1 MIAIDRSPS
10 TTTITTATRARPV
23 AYRAVAAWLFLMAG
37 LIFMMALI
45 GAITRL
51 TESGLSIMDW
61 HLLLGSLPP
70 LSAEAW
76 QAKFQLYQ
84 QTGEFAASPIDMARF
99 KSIYWWEY
107 IHRLWG
113 RLLGLVYIAGLLL
126 CALRWQVRG
135 WRPWGLLLLGLI
147 FGGAQGAVGWFMV
160 LSGFD
165 PELLDVSAYRLVMHL
180 GAAFLLYA
188 YIIFLALAFW
198 TAAEPRRASGS
209 ARPARS
215 SSLETRL
222 AALFLLLFC
231 FVTLL
236 SGGFVAGLDAGAI
249 MKQWPGTGSGAWAV
263 DYQWQGLGFWRN
275 AFENPAAAQMHHRL
289 LTQSLAVVC
298 LLWGLYSALQ
308 ARPYSAL
315 NWLGMAIAG
324 VAVLQTLLGIVTL
337 LSSHSIAPVDIAL
350 GTAHQGG
357 AFLLFGLVCGYCAL
371 AWRAQLAL
379 PKAVIRP

>member
-1 MIAIDRSPS
+1 MIAIDRPPS

-70 LSAEAW
+70 LTAEAW

-113 RLLGLVYIAGLLL
+113 RLLGLVYIVGLLL

-165 PELLDVSAYRLVMHL
+165 PC
-180 GAAFLLYA
+180 LLY
-188 YIIFLALAFW
+188 
-198 TAAEPRRASGS
+198 TSPSPR
-209 ARPARS
+209 
-215 SSLETRL
+215 
-222 AALFLLLFC
+222 
-231 FVTLL
+231 
-236 SGGFVAGLDAGAI
+236 D
-249 MKQWPGTGSGAWAV
+249 
-263 DYQWQGLGFWRN
+263 
-275 AFENPAAAQMHHRL
+275 
-289 LTQSLAVVC
+289 
-298 LLWGLYSALQ
+298 
-308 ARPYSAL
+308 
-315 NWLGMAIAG
+315 
-324 VAVLQTLLGIVTL
+324 
-337 LSSHSIAPVDIAL
+337 
-350 GTAHQGG
+350 
-357 AFLLFGLVCGYCAL
+357 
-371 AWRAQLAL
+371 
-379 PKAVIRP
+379 